1 MPLRIIKICIFLISV
16 FILSIFLY
24 YNYFKN
30 EKEVKVQKENT
41 DEITYKSNIIN
52 DVNYSSK
59 DARGNEYIVKA
70 RTGEIDYNKTNI
82 IFLTDVVA
90 YIKLKNKETIIIKSN
105 FGKYNLENFDTIFSK
120 NVMVNY
126 LENNIN
132 SDYLDFSM
140 KRNSMIISKNVIY
153 TNLEKQWNADVAE
166 INLETKDT
174 KISMFEKNK
183 KIKIKNK
190 K

>member
-90 YIKLKNKETIIIKSN
+90 YIK
-105 FGKYNLENFDTIFSK
+105 
-120 NVMVNY
+120 
-126 LENNIN
+126 
-132 SDYLDFSM
+132 
-140 KRNSMIISKNVIY
+140 
-153 TNLEKQWNADVAE
+153 
-166 INLETKDT
+166 
-174 KISMFEKNK
+174 
-183 KIKIKNK
+183 
-190 K
+190 

>member
-1 MPLRIIKICIFLISV
+1 MISIFVL
-16 FILSIFLY
+16 LIFLY
-24 YNYFKN
+24 YKSIKN
-30 EKEVKVQKENT
+30 EKEVEVQIEKT
-41 DEITYKSNIIN
+41 DEKTYKSNIIN

-59 DARGNEYIVKA
+59 THGNEYIVKA
-70 RTGEIDYNKTNI
+70 KIGEIDYNKTNI

-90 YIKLKNKETIIIKSN
+90 YIKLKNKETILIKSN

-153 TNLEKQWNADVAE
+153 TNLEKQLNADVVE
-166 INLETKDT
+166 INLETKNT
-174 KISMFEKNK
+174 KISMLGKNK

-190 K
+190 KLNGYN